1 VEYGAVSAEL
11 LPLVSLGTTHAGSCW
26 CSYNGEQPK
35 YFMLNLV
42 YAAGVIETPSRITRP
57 GVEIRG
63 APLKVRSETQYL
75 QAYLS
80 LSTPYTPPYLL
91 ASSVLTLRVSAPP
104 STTTECFSFS
114 ELKVRIIQ
122 AILAALAKFPSY
134 LIRGIDILACAMR
147 NYYVFTVFF
156 LTFLQLFYVFLWLLF
171 LIDGR
176 FNILVF

>member
-1 VEYGAVSAEL
+1 MEYGAVSAEL

-104 STTTECFSFS
+104 SPLPPRSAFHFRNLRFASFKRS
-114 ELKVRIIQ
+114 WQLSRNFLRI
-122 AILAALAKFPSY
+122 
-134 LIRGIDILACAMR
+134 
-147 NYYVFTVFF
+147 
-156 LTFLQLFYVFLWLLF
+156 
-171 LIDGR
+171 
-176 FNILVF
+176 

>member
-1 VEYGAVSAEL
+1 
-11 LPLVSLGTTHAGSCW
+11 
-26 CSYNGEQPK
+26 
-35 YFMLNLV
+35 MLNLV

-80 LSTPYTPPYLL
+80 LSAPYTPLYLL
-91 ASSVLTLRVSAPP
+91 ASSVLPSAYPQPP
-104 STTTECFSFS
+104 STLPKPPPECFSFS

-134 LIRGIDILACAMR
+134 LIRGIDTLGCAVR
-147 NYYVFTVFF
+147 NYYVFTVF
-156 LTFLQLFYVFLWLLF
+156 LSHSSPTFLRIFVAIIF
-171 LIDGR
+171 D
-176 FNILVF
+176 

>member
-1 VEYGAVSAEL
+1 MPQAL
-11 LPLVSLGTTHAGSCW
+11 LKLRVGLRG
-26 CSYNGEQPK
+26 
-35 YFMLNLV
+35 
-42 YAAGVIETPSRITRP
+42 P

-80 LSTPYTPPYLL
+80 LSAPYTPPYLL

-104 STTTECFSFS
+104 VSLTTTECFSFS

-134 LIRGIDILACAMR
+134 LIRGIDILDCAMR
-147 NYYVFTVFF
+147 NYYVFTYFLLTF
-156 LTFLQLFYVFLWLLF
+156 LTFLFFYVFSWLLLFINFSLTFISWF
-171 LIDGR
+171 LDGFWR
-176 FNILVF
+176 CIITSELFNFPIL